1 MVWSLK
7 ILVWFGLVWFSLS
20 CFGFSTGAGGFI
32 FLVFFQFDAATLGL
46 DWTFLVHIPACVRLL
61 LFSGLD
67 EKLRYLIL
75 LYVLCLWIYLPGTRN
90 LMLTTDIVL
99 RCRDAVN

>member
-1 MVWSLK
+1 LYDADSGRMEADRSLVCWSGRFGLMVWSLK

-61 LFSGLD
+61 FFL
-67 EKLRYLIL
+67 LR
-75 LYVLCLWIYLPGTRN
+75 
-90 LMLTTDIVL
+90 DI
-99 RCRDAVN
+99 R

>member
-1 MVWSLK
+1 MDGSRSLACLLVWEVRVNGVVVENFG
-7 ILVWFGLVWFSLS
+7 LVWFGLVLSLS

-61 LFSGLD
+61 FFL
-67 EKLRYLIL
+67 LR
-75 LYVLCLWIYLPGTRN
+75 
-90 LMLTTDIVL
+90 DI
-99 RCRDAVN
+99 R